1 MCDTAGGFSKLPSS
15 VRSENMDVVKEAEQN
30 EELRVVWIN
39 EERKIASFHAV
50 DGYVVQ
56 TFVNH
61 DFFMNYIHSLQERSF
76 RFQ

>member
-1 MCDTAGGFSKLPSS
+1 
-15 VRSENMDVVKEAEQN
+15 MDVVKEAVRN

-39 EERKIASFHAV
+39 EETRIASFHAV
-50 DGYVVQ
+50 EGYVVQ